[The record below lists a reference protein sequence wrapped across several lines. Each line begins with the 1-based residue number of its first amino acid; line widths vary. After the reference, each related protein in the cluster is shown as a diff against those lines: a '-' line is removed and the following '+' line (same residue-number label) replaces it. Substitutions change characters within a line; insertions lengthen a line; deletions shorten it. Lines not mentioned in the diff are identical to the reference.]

1 MTTIQTRYLT
11 IAFAGFVFGL
21 YLLVAFFS
29 GLSRSTPGA
38 LTNDALV
45 LKLLAIAASF
55 SVLFFAGHTS
65 FQKLGISHYAAYL
78 SLGVVAAIS
87 VHTLYTSHL
96 VLEQVVATGN
106 LSIYLVEPAIVGALL
121 GAGYRRVSAFVE
133 TDEDED
139 VDGLE
144 EAYERQAGHGAEMN
158 DDDAGLIVHGDTAY
172 FDGPLQVRTSVFGLI
187 LATIV
192 GCAANVGV
200 SIVFRIG
207 SVARFMEESKRIL
220 SGNQLLIGALDG
232 VLSGLAYALLTFLP
246 VVFLVLLAHMA
257 LRALR
262 QNSYAAYGIAGLLSS
277 PAAMILT
284 GGVAASVGFFAV
296 VPAMVAALVYRKI
309 AGLEPAPVAED
320 IKARN
325 RRDLVGKNHI
335 RRKVGRVIMASGE
348 TAKAPLFK
356 RKSM

>member
-1 MTTIQTRYLT
+1 MITIQTRLLT
-11 IAFAGFVFGL
+11 IASAGLVFGL

-29 GLSRSTPGA
+29 GLSSSTSVA

-55 SVLFFAGHTS
+55 FILFFAGHKS
-65 FQKLGISHYAAYL
+65 FQKLEISHYAAYIG
-78 SLGVVAAIS
+78 LGVVAAIS

-96 VLEQVVATGN
+96 VLEQVVASGN
-106 LSIYLVEPAIVGALL
+106 LSIYLIEPAIVGALL
-121 GAGYRRVSAFVE
+121 GAGYRRVSAFAE
-133 TDEDED
+133 IYED

-144 EAYERQAGHGAEMN
+144 EAYGRQAGHGAGLN
-158 DDDAGLIVHGDTAY
+158 DDAGLIVHGDAAY
-172 FDGPLQVRTSVFGLI
+172 FDGPLQVRTSGLALI

-192 GCAANVGV
+192 GCAANVAV

-284 GGVAASVGFFAV
+284 GGVAASIGLFAV

-335 RRKVGRVIMASGE
+335 RRKAGRVIMPSNE

-356 RKSM
+356 RKPM